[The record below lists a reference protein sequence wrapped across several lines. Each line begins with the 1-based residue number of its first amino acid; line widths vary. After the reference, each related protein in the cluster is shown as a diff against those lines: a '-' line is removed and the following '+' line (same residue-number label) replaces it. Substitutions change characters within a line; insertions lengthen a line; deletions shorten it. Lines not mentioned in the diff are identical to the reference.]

1 MTGTDWTLSFAVDV
15 QNGGSPDHRSF
26 EAHSIDR
33 PLHLRPR
40 SLSRA
45 TRLAVRER
53 LLAIEVIGCTR
64 PLCRG
69 LNYA

>member
-1 MTGTDWTLSFAVDV
+1 MTGTDWTQSVAIGG
-15 QNGGSPDHRSF
+15 QNGGSRDHRSF

-33 PLHLRPR
+33 PLHLRHR
-40 SLSRA
+40 SLGRA

-53 LLAIEVIGCTR
+53 LLALEVIGCTR
-64 PLCRG
+64 PLCIG